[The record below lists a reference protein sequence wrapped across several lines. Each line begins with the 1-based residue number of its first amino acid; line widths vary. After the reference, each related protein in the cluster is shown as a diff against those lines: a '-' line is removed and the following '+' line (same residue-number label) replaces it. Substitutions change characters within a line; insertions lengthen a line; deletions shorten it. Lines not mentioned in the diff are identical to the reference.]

1 MEATLEIL
9 KDAVRPQSLVVGGWL
24 DPGDGW
30 KPLERVQSPPP
41 HQSLSPWGRL
51 PRGWGY
57 RLCSPVGSR
66 DSGTLK
72 GWG

>member
-9 KDAVRPQSLVVGGWL
+9 KACGQALESGCGRGWL

-41 HQSLSPWGRL
+41 QLISV
-51 PRGWGY
+51 
-57 RLCSPVGSR
+57 PVGQASQ
-66 DSGTLK
+66 GAEAI
-72 GWG
+72 